1 MFKDGVY
8 TVLYTAAGSLTF
20 FCMSPAMLLSPSP
33 VTLTPVIDTGGGMMW
48 LCRHAAPTVC
58 VRVCV
63 HEGVRLIEVVRV
75 KMIPWGGGRHSR
87 WRREVG
93 GISSG

>member
-1 MFKDGVY
+1 
-8 TVLYTAAGSLTF
+8 
-20 FCMSPAMLLSPSP
+20 MSPARLPSPSP

-48 LCRHAAPTVC
+48 LCRHAVPAVC

-75 KMIPWGGGRHSR
+75 KMIPSGGG
-87 WRREVG
+87 G
-93 GISSG
+93 KT